1 MNTIFDKLRK
11 ETEPEDIINRNLPN
25 CKAKSTRTGRKRLN
39 SSNHKKHNIHI
50 IDISEG
56 EERREQ

>member
-1 MNTIFDKLRK
+1 MKTVFDKLRK

-25 CKAKSTRTGRKRLN
+25 CKAKSTRTRRKRLN
-39 SSNHKKHNIHI
+39 SSNYTKCHIHI

-56 EERREQ
+56 EERREP